1 MQIRYANTSD
11 IEQIFALEKEIF
23 NLESYDIKF
32 LNSCVQNKNSYILA
46 VFCENNKIL
55 GYAILSYIFENA
67 DLLKIAVDKNYRK
80 QHIATDLFNFVKS
93 ELKKLNVENIFL
105 EVDENNVSAINFY
118 EKIGFIK
125 FSERKNYYKN
135 GNTALL
141 YNLSI

>member
-55 GYAILSYIFENA
+55 GYAILSYI
-67 DLLKIAVDKNYRK
+67 I
-80 QHIATDLFNFVKS
+80 
-93 ELKKLNVENIFL
+93 
-105 EVDENNVSAINFY
+105 ENNTLQQIY
-118 EKIGFIK
+118 LI
-125 FSERKNYYKN
+125 
-135 GNTALL
+135 LL
-141 YNLSI
+141 RVN